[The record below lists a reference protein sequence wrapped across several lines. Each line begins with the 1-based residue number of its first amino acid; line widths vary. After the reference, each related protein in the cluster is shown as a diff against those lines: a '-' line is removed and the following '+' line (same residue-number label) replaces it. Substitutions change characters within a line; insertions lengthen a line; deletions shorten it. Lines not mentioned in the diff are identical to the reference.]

1 MANAWRTTV
10 TKEVPVITGNRNDGK
25 KRKSQ
30 KEGYQSKANLYNFVL
45 FQNYDG
51 TTTAKALPREMYN
64 KLFPENV

>member
-1 MANAWRTTV
+1 M
-10 TKEVPVITGNRNDGK
+10 KEVPVITGNRNDGK
-25 KRKSQ
+25 KKRVR